1 MQTFEKRSSVVTQ
14 AEMLRWESLSY
25 SFMTELSDDEMD
37 NNSFVVHPLP
47 WRSQST
53 VILTCMYKLPSFSIY
68 IELNDYIKI
77 LDQRL
82 NDKQKK
88 EFCGVVSLKARRVG
102 SPSTQPKP
110 SGPSWAISGIQLFKF
125 PGNHY

>member
-1 MQTFEKRSSVVTQ
+1 
-14 AEMLRWESLSY
+14 
-25 SFMTELSDDEMD
+25 
-37 NNSFVVHPLP
+37 
-47 WRSQST
+47 
-53 VILTCMYKLPSFSIY
+53 MYKLPSFSVY

-88 EFCGVVSLKARRVG
+88 ELCRVVSLKARRVG

-110 SGPSWAISGIQLFKF
+110 SGSSWAISGIQLFKF